1 MKGIVTEK
9 DELIKV
15 VVVLEARLKES
26 ESRLEEF
33 ELWLARER
41 KANK

>member
-1 MKGIVTEK
+1 MI
-9 DELIKV
+9 DV
-15 VVVLEARLKES
+15 VRDRSGLEVVLEARLKES